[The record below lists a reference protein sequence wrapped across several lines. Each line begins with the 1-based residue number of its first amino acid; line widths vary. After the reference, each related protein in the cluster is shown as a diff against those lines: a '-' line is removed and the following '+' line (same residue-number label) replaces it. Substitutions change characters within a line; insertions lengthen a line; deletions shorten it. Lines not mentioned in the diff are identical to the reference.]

1 MSLIQEWDGLPKTK
15 RQAAI
20 RQTFNDG
27 WPPSVDYIQLVLNK
41 DRLGVCASTG
51 PHYIDAVFGR
61 DSLEVA
67 EDLLETHQTL
77 AHDILLTLASL
88 QGTKLDLTSEEEP
101 GKIHHEYRA
110 ALMGGEPVPK
120 HSLELMHILQQQ
132 WGGTNTDR
140 MIYYGSHDATLL
152 FVRLLGRYVDL
163 YGSQILRQTVNNH
176 REQISTLSDSALAAV
191 RWLISKIDLNLGLF
205 VYRRLNPI
213 GLANQTWKDSDT
225 SFMFKDG
232 QLPDFD
238 KGIASLELQGYAY
251 DALQS
256 AVRLRLGSEQERQ
269 NWQNLA
275 TNIQRETIAKL
286 WMPDRQF
293 FAQGLAYDRL
303 GIFRQLDTLTSD
315 AGVLLDTG
323 LLHDL
328 PDAQSRPMIE
338 DVVRQLCGPD
348 FLTKIGIRCRSLEH
362 WHLPGYIVYH
372 GSNVVWPKE
381 TFDVCKGL
389 RRSGFANLA
398 KTLED
403 GLLDSLEQSGGFY
416 EFFYVSRD
424 GFVWYDRQ
432 AALKHFGQES
442 PGQTLPMPETGQAWT
457 ISAAEH
463 ILYERSLQKDKTL
476 DSQMTGTGE
485 TSPAGSES
493 WS

>member
-1 MSLIQEWDGLPKTK
+1 MNLRHSWERLPKTK

-20 RQTFNDG
+20 RQTFRDG

-77 AHDILLTLASL
+77 AHDILITLANL
-88 QGTKLDLTSEEEP
+88 QGSKLDPISEEEP

-110 ALMGGEPVPK
+110 ALMGGETIPK
-120 HSLELMHILQQQ
+120 HSLELMHILQRQ
-132 WGGTNTDR
+132 WGGVNTDR
-140 MIYYGSHDATLL
+140 MVYYGSHDATLL
-152 FVRLLGRYVDL
+152 FIRLIGRYVDL
-163 YGSQILRQTVNNH
+163 YGPQILQQRVNGSG
-176 REQISTLSDSALAAV
+176 QIHTLSDSVLAAV
-191 RWLISKIDLNLGLF
+191 RWLVAKIDPKLGLF

-232 QLPDFD
+232 GLPDFD
-238 KGIASLELQGYAY
+238 KGIAALELQGYAY
-251 DALQS
+251 DALQA
-256 AVRLRLGSEQERQ
+256 AVRLQLGDDQERQ

-275 TNIQRETIAKL
+275 IGIQQATIAKL
-286 WMPDRQF
+286 WMSDRHF

-303 GIFRQLDTLTSD
+303 GQLRQLDTLTSD
-315 AGVLLDTG
+315 AGVLLDTD

-328 PDAQSRPMIE
+328 PNQQSRAMIE
-338 DVVRQLCGPD
+338 GIVHQLCGPD

-381 TFDVCKGL
+381 TFDVSKGL
-389 RRSGFANLA
+389 RRSGFADLA
-398 KTLED
+398 NTLED

-424 GFVWYDRQ
+424 GFVWYDRR
-432 AALKHFGQES
+432 AALEHFSEES

-463 ILYERSLQKDKTL
+463 ILYERSLAKNR
-476 DSQMTGTGE
+476 
-485 TSPAGSES
+485 TSDHQTTDTTQTTPNGPES
-493 WS
+493 RA